1 MKLIMAAVPFLM
13 LSSCEENMEDL
24 FPSEYQKVLS
34 IKNSGQSSLVMAS
47 AAESYS
53 VDIIV
58 LKGGGN
64 PSSDSEMSFRVMTDD
79 EVSDGNPSS
88 DSEMSFRVMTD
99 DEVSEEWNWS
109 PSQVEIIGEEGFEI
123 EGGDNIVIPADES
136 YRRISLTLHPSAIA
150 AMTKQ
155 DSETWILPLVLES
168 STDNVN
174 QDMNKMLY
182 TLDLRDLALEWD
194 DFQDETMTVEIT
206 YLERQVPLTMVMA
219 YAEANEFTFTAT
231 LDDSRTDELVTAFNA
246 SHGTDYLALPASALS
261 APEFSFAPGIKES
274 SRTVTLSRTGLESD
288 RTYLLPLDFT
298 VSDDAVSKSEEMKY
312 LIVTNP
318 KYSMEDVD
326 QTSFSIAFANS
337 ETGWGWVASNL
348 IDGEAGNG
356 VTSAWSSKYDGDL
369 ASDDY
374 DDFVYSFVPI
384 ERWVHHPDYP
394 FCERCRALS
403 DTYIVIDMK
412 EDITLGAVGFGKWSD
427 EWGDRVLKDCRVD
440 LADEFIFRT
449 VQDGGTAADYT
460 DVSNG
465 TVGWKEAFDC
475 KGMSQDKAAC
485 QWFTVSDTEGA
496 TLQSGRYMRLNTYGT
511 SHPGNPYC
519 AAFTEIYVKKVVAVD
534 GVRLE

>member
-1 MKLIMAAVPFLM
+1 MRIKNENMKKYLIIMAVPLMM

-47 AAESYS
+47 TSESYV

-64 PSSDSEMSFRVMTDD
+64 PSSDSEMSFRL
-79 EVSDGNPSS
+79 
-88 DSEMSFRVMTD
+88 MTD
-99 DEVSEEWNWS
+99 DEVSEEWNWTS
-109 PSQVEIIGEEGFEI
+109 SQVEIIGEEGFEI

-182 TLDLRDLALEWD
+182 TLDLRDLTLEWD
-194 DFQDETMTVEIT
+194 DFPEETRTVEIT
-206 YLERQVPLTMVMA
+206 YREEEVPLTMVMA

-274 SRTVTLSRTGLESD
+274 SRIVTLSRTEELESD

-326 QTSFSIAFANS
+326 QTTFSIAFTNS

-356 VTSAWSSKYDGDL
+356 TTSAWSSKYDGDL

-374 DDFVYSFVPI
+374 DDFVYSFVPKD
-384 ERWVHHPDYP
+384 RWVHHIDYP

-403 DTYIVIDMK
+403 DVYIVIDMK
-412 EDITLGAVGFGKWSD
+412 ENITLGAVGFGKWSD
-427 EWGDRVLKDCRVD
+427 EWGDRVLEDCRVD
-440 LADEFIFRT
+440 LADEFIFKT
-449 VQDGGTAADYT
+449 VKDGGTAADYT

-485 QWFTVSDTEGA
+485 QWFTVTETEGA
-496 TLQSGRYMRLNTYGT
+496 TLQSGRYMRLNPYGT
-511 SHPGNPYC
+511 SHPSNPYC

-534 GVRLE
+534 GVKLE

>member
-79 EVSDGNPSS
+79 EVSD
-88 DSEMSFRVMTD
+88 
-99 DEVSEEWNWS
+99 
-109 PSQVEIIGEEGFEI
+109 
-123 EGGDNIVIPADES
+123 IPADES

-326 QTSFSIAFANS
+326 QTKFSIAFVNS
-337 ETGWGWVASNL
+337 ETGWGWQASNL
-348 IDGEAGNG
+348 IDGETNTFGA
-356 VTSAWSSKYDGDL
+356 SAWSSKYDGGM
-369 ASDDY
+369 ASDTE
-374 DDFVYSFVPI
+374 DDWVYSF
-384 ERWVHHPDYP
+384 EAKDRWQHHLDYYP
-394 FCERCRALS
+394 FCHLQRPLS
-403 DTYIVIDMK
+403 DVYIVIDMK
-412 EDITLGAVGFGKWSD
+412 EKITLGAVGFGKWAD
-427 EWGDRVLKDCRVD
+427 NYGDYSLKSCKVD
-440 LADEFIFRT
+440 LADEFSIKSY
-449 VQDGGTAADYT
+449 QDGGSIADYS

-465 TVGWKEAFDC
+465 SVGWKNAFDC
-475 KGMSQDKAAC
+475 KDLPNVKLQCAWCDI
-485 QWFTVSDTEGA
+485 SDTDGA
-496 TLQSGRYMRLNTYGT
+496 SLQSGRYMRLNPYETYRDEA
-511 SHPGNPYC
+511 NKNNV
-519 AAFTEIYVKKVVAVD
+519 AFTEIYVKKVVAVD

>member
-79 EVSDGNPSS
+79 EVS
-88 DSEMSFRVMTD
+88 E
-99 DEVSEEWNWS
+99 
-109 PSQVEIIGEEGFEI
+109 EEGFEI

-298 VSDDAVSKSEEMKY
+298 VSAEAVSKSKEMKY

-326 QTSFSIAFANS
+326 QTKFSIAFVNS
-337 ETGWGWVASNL
+337 ETGWGWQASNL
-348 IDGEAGNG
+348 IDGETNTFGA
-356 VTSAWSSKYDGDL
+356 SAWSSKYDGDM
-369 ASDDY
+369 ASDTE
-374 DDFVYSFVPI
+374 DDWVYSF
-384 ERWVHHPDYP
+384 EAKDRWQHHLDYYP
-394 FCERCRALS
+394 FCHLQRPLS
-403 DTYIVIDMK
+403 DVYIVIDMK
-412 EDITLGAVGFGKWSD
+412 EKITLGAVGFGKWAD
-427 EWGDRVLKDCRVD
+427 NYGDYSLKSCKVD
-440 LADEFIFRT
+440 LADEFSIKSY
-449 VQDGGTAADYT
+449 QDGGSIADYS

-465 TVGWKEAFDC
+465 SVGWKNAFDC
-475 KGMSQDKAAC
+475 KDLPNVKLQCAWCDI
-485 QWFTVSDTEGA
+485 SDTDGA
-496 TLQSGRYMRLNTYGT
+496 SLQSGRYMRLNPYETYRDEA
-511 SHPGNPYC
+511 NKNNV
-519 AAFTEIYVKKVVAVD
+519 AFTEIYVKKVVAVD